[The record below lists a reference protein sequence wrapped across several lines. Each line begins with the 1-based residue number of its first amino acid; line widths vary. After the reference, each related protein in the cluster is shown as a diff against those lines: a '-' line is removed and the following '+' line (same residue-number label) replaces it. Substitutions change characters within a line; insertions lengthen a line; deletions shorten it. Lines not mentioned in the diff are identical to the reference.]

1 MRYQIYTLLLP
12 ALLAACATAPGS
24 VPAGSRTT
32 VALLETTDLH
42 SNVVGY
48 DYYKLAPDASFGFDR
63 TAALIAEARK
73 QYANTLLLDNGDTIQ
88 GTALSDYEALVAP
101 LACDQVLSIYKAMN
115 HLKFD
120 GGGIGNHEFNYGLA
134 HLSQVTGNRF
144 QVDGVDPSKPRCA
157 GPAFPQVLANVY
169 SLTTRQPLFAPYHII
184 EKRISAEDAAGKPLV
199 ATLKVGI
206 ISFAPPTIMSWD
218 KRWLDGKVY
227 TEGVR
232 ESAQKYI
239 PEMRAKGADLV
250 VAISHG
256 GLDAAPYSPTMENAN
271 YYLAQVP
278 GVDALLIGHSHQV
291 FPNAKSTV
299 AQFNLPGV
307 DKAKGLVHGVP
318 TVMANLWGK
327 HLGVIGL
334 QLAHDGQRWVVDKTR
349 TTVEARSAQ
358 RADKTYVA
366 ADPAVAAL
374 VAKEHEATIRYVKT
388 PVGTTG
394 FRMSTYF
401 ADVGDVSAMAIV
413 NMAQADYVARYVKAS
428 MPQYASLPVLSMSA
442 PFKSGNAGVTDFTD
456 VAAGSLALNNAADLY
471 LYPNALYA
479 VKVNGGELKAWLEH
493 AAGRFNTI
501 DPARKEAQELV
512 NPAFASYNFDTLTS
526 PDVRYEIDI
535 TRQVGDRI
543 RGLSYRDKAVSVA
556 DEFLVA
562 TNNYRA
568 SGGGGFP
575 GLDGSKTVIASPDN
589 NREVL
594 IAYIKSTKNLDR
606 AMHGGG
612 RSWTFAKVKTAGP
625 VVFHSAPGM
634 TALAH
639 EAGLHNVSQ
648 LRADDGLGKGF
659 ALYAVDLEHGGG
671 TVSGERGSMRL
682 KGIDT
687 PRGRE
692 QAANAILASAKAGVP
707 AAMFL
712 VSNMLYSG
720 DGVTRDEDGARRW
733 LETAA
738 GREHPEAMQQL
749 AMALRDGSM
758 GFARDEQRAA
768 VLIKEMAHAM
778 KHRAAAP

>member
-1 MRYQIYTLLLP
+1 MRYQICTLLVP
-12 ALLAACATAPGS
+12 ALLGGCAIAP
-24 VPAGSRTT
+24 VATPAGSRAT

-42 SNVVGY
+42 SNVLGY

-63 TAALIAEARK
+63 TATLIAEARK

-101 LACDQVLSIYKAMN
+101 RACGQVLSIYKAMN
-115 HLKFD
+115 HLRFD

-144 QVDGVDPSKPRCA
+144 EVDGVDPAKPRCA

-169 SLTTRQPLFAPYHII
+169 SLKTGQPLFAPYHII
-184 EKRISAEDAAGKPLV
+184 DKQITAQDAAGKAFT

-232 ESAQKYI
+232 ESALKYI

-278 GVDALLIGHSHQV
+278 GVDAMLIGHSHQV
-291 FPNAKSTV
+291 FPNAKSTA

-307 DKAKGLVHGVP
+307 DNAKGLVHGVP

-334 QLAHDGQRWVVDKTR
+334 QLAHDGQRWAVDKSA
-349 TTVEARSAQ
+349 TTVEARGAQ
-358 RADKTYVA
+358 HADKTYVA

-374 VAKEHEATIRYVKT
+374 VAEEHEATIRYVKT
-388 PVGTTG
+388 PVGVTG

-401 ADVGDVSAMAIV
+401 ADVGDVSAMAVV
-413 NMAQADYVARYVKAS
+413 NLAQADYVSNYVKTS
-428 MPQYASLPVLSMSA
+428 LPQYANLPVLSMSA

-456 VAAGSLALNNAADLY
+456 VPAGSLALNNAADLY

-479 VKVNGGELKAWLEH
+479 VKVNAVELKAWLEH

-501 DPARKEAQELV
+501 DPARKEPQELV

-526 PDVRYEIDI
+526 PDVRYEIDV
-535 TRQVGDRI
+535 TRPVGERI
-543 RGLSYRDKAVSVA
+543 RNLSYRGKPVGAAS
-556 DEFLVA
+556 EFLIA

-575 GLDGSKTVIASPDN
+575 GLDGGKTVIASPDN

-594 IAYIKSTKNLDR
+594 IAYIKRTRDLTR
-606 AMHGGG
+606 AAHGAN
-612 RSWTFAKVKTAGP
+612 RSWSFTKVKTAGP
-625 VVFHSAPGM
+625 VVFRSAPGL

-639 EAGLHNVSQ
+639 EAGLRHVSQ
-648 LRADDGLGKGF
+648 VRADDGAGKGF
-659 ALYAVDLEHGGG
+659 ALYAIDLAQAEGTGGKQPG
-671 TVSGERGSMRL
+671 QAKTTARRDSA
-682 KGIDT
+682 
-687 PRGRE
+687 
-692 QAANAILASAKAGVP
+692 QAAQAMLASARAGVP
-707 AAMFL
+707 GAMFL
-712 VSNMLYSG
+712 LSNMLYA
-720 DGVTRDEDGARRW
+720 GVGVQKNEGEARKW
-733 LETAA
+733 LEAA
-738 GREHPEAMQQL
+738 AALDHPEAMQQL

-758 GFARDEQRAA
+758 GFGRDEQQAA

-778 KHRAAAP
+778 KHRVR